1 MRNLHESIDGVA
13 RGIEYYIITII
24 IIMGISS
31 VCGLMERIPFRLK
44 VKIGEMEVELG
55 GEKQE
60 VLSTLDD
67 LKEIMDKVTIAFNS
81 SPMPETR
88 LVEPA
93 TAKEYPKIPRTN
105 QCSEAIVSLL
115 STDWGKTPRPIG
127 ELREAMEANAVF
139 FPNTTLSGV
148 LVWLVKKG
156 QLRRWKDRKRGYLY
170 VFNTPEADDQ

>member
-1 MRNLHESIDGVA
+1 
-13 RGIEYYIITII
+13 
-24 IIMGISS
+24 
-31 VCGLMERIPFRLK
+31 MEQTPFRLK

-67 LKEIMDKVTIAFNS
+67 LKEIVGKVTIAFDGG
-81 SPMPETR
+81 PMPAAK

-93 TAKEYPKIPRTN
+93 IMAEDESLKYPKIPRTN
-105 QCSEAIVSLL
+105 QCSEAVVNLL

-127 ELREAMEANAVF
+127 QLREAMEANAVF
-139 FPNTTLSGV
+139 FPKTTLSGV

-156 QLRRWKDRKRGYLY
+156 QLRRWKDKKRGYLY
-170 VFNTPEADDQ
+170 VVNEPEAE

>member
-1 MRNLHESIDGVA
+1 
-13 RGIEYYIITII
+13 
-24 IIMGISS
+24 
-31 VCGLMERIPFRLK
+31 MEQTPFRLK

-67 LKEIMDKVTIAFNS
+67 LKEIVDKVTIAFNGN
-81 SPMPETR
+81 PMPEAR
-88 LVEPA
+88 LAELAVVEEDEA
-93 TAKEYPKIPRTN
+93 LKYPKIPRTN
-105 QCSEAIVSLL
+105 QCSEAVVNLL

-139 FPNTTLSGV
+139 FPKTTLSGV

-156 QLRRWKDRKRGYLY
+156 QLRRWKDKKRGYLY
-170 VFNTPEADDQ
+170 VVNEPEAE